1 MSITDKFT
9 EALVND
15 EMNKGLLRGYKV
27 KSTNQVY
34 DDYLYDDPQVQ
45 DTCWKQLRNQMD
57 QKHEE
62 QYGKGSGGELKE
74 ENDRPPKMAAFAS
87 SSRMIYTLSAVK
99 NTIPKFRFEEQ
110 LPTTIAGVANMDG
123 YQELDRR
130 FTFVEAKCRE
140 PYSHSV
146 KQAIKRNYKE
156 VYSYLREKMPRV
168 FSCVMED
175 IPDAPDGKEP
185 QNKMNVVF
193 FCHNRIVGAFDI
205 KQMISH
211 LLGVATKFLIMEKAD
226 REAVKRIQFLY
237 LLYNPAGLQIQ
248 EPDRSEVM
256 RIYEDTCWCAEH
268 YHFEE
273 MFGYIVD
280 YLAPQ
285 ICPGA
290 TGEELAHL
298 KATFCFKLCDQN
310 SYVKQFK

>member
-1 MSITDKFT
+1 MSIVDKFT
-9 EALVND
+9 EALIVD
-15 EMNKGLLRGYKV
+15 QMQSEGLQFGYTV
-27 KSTNQVY
+27 KSTGKCY
-34 DDYLYDDPQVQ
+34 LDYLGDQ
-45 DTCWKQLRNQMD
+45 TSWKELREQMIPE
-57 QKHEE
+57 HEE

-193 FCHNRIVGAFDI
+193 FCHNRTVGAFDI

-211 LLGVATKFLIMEKAD
+211 LLGVATKFLEGNGALLSAPEKI
-226 REAVKRIQFLY
+226 RFLY
-237 LLYNPAGLQIQ
+237 LLYNPTQLVMKVEDKA
-248 EPDRSEVM
+248 EVM
-256 RIYEDTCWCAEH
+256 AVYEDTCWCAKH

-273 MFGYIVD
+273 MFGHIVD
-280 YLAPQ
+280 FLAPR
-285 ICPGA
+285 
-290 TGEELAHL
+290 LAPEVDKDQLESL
-298 KATFCFKLCDQN
+298 KGSFRFDLCDQN
-310 SYVKQFK
+310 DYMKYFK